1 MVFSIEN
8 DVFILDRRPTGLRP
22 QNEEGNEMNTD
33 PKETDMDDPKTV
45 TIIVNTREKTVE
57 KNNEIS
63 FEEIVSLAY
72 DGSPPTGKYIEFTV
86 MYRRG
91 HGNKDGSLV
100 VGKTVKVKEGMVF
113 NVSATDR
120 S

>member
-1 MVFSIEN
+1 
-8 DVFILDRRPTGLRP
+8 
-22 QNEEGNEMNTD
+22 MNTHSE
-33 PKETDMDDPKTV
+33 ETDEDKDDPKTV
-45 TIIVNTREKTVE
+45 TIIVNTLEKTVDRN
-57 KNNEIS
+57 KVIS
-63 FEEIVSLAY
+63 FEEVVSLAY
-72 DGSPPTGKYIEFTV
+72 DGNPPTGEFIEFTV

-100 VGKTVKVKEGMVF
+100 AGQTVKVKDGMVF

>member
-1 MVFSIEN
+1 MSSN
-8 DVFILDRRPTGLRP
+8 TRDDRNKGRQRNGDGDEDHYPNQDSDRDGS
-22 QNEEGNEMNTD
+22 
-33 PKETDMDDPKTV
+33 KTV
-45 TIIVNTREKTVE
+45 TIIVNTREHTVE
-57 KNNEIS
+57 KNKDIS
-63 FEEIVSLAY
+63 FEEVVSLAY

-91 HGNKDGSLV
+91 RGNKDGSLV
-100 VGKTVKVKEGMVF
+100 AGQTVKVKEGMVF